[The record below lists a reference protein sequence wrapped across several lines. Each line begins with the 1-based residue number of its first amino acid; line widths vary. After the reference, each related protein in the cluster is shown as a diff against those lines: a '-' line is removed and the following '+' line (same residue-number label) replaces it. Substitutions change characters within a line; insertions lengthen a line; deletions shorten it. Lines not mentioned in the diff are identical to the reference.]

1 MTKGYLAIDTSN
13 YTTSCAIYRA
23 GGITEQ
29 KRLLPVPSGHVGLR
43 QSDAVFSHI
52 KALGELMEQLR
63 KIDSLPIS
71 AIGVSSRPRDVEGSY
86 MPCFLSGETAARTAA
101 AALGVPLHRF
111 SHQAGHVA
119 AAIYGANRLDLINKQ
134 FVAFH
139 LSGGTTECLWVKSLI
154 NGEIDLIGQTND
166 LNAGQ
171 VVDRAGHMLGLDF
184 PAGPALEKLALK
196 STRKFKIKTAF
207 NGDYVCLSGVENQ
220 CAAMIKKGEPS
231 EDVAMFCLQSILAA
245 LIKMSENAIAKT
257 GCTDMVFAG
266 GVMSNTIIRAEIE
279 KRFNGIFP
287 PPDFCRD
294 NAMGV
299 AILTAL
305 KEGETPFKEEAK

>member
-1 MTKGYLAIDTSN
+1 MTKGFLAIDTSN

-23 GGITEQ
+23 GGITER

-63 KIDSLPIS
+63 TEDDLPIS
-71 AIGVSSRPRDVEGSY
+71 AIGVSSRPRDVAGSY

-119 AAIYGANRLDLINKQ
+119 AAIYGADRLDLIDKQ

-139 LSGGTTECLWVKSLI
+139 LSGGTTECLWVKSLLEGNI
-154 NGEIDLIGQTND
+154 ELISQTND

-196 STRKFKIKTAF
+196 SNRKFKIKTAF
-207 NGDYVCLSGVENQ
+207 NGDDVCLSGVENQ
-220 CAAMIKKGEPS
+220 CAAMIKKGES
-231 EDVAMFCLQSILAA
+231 AEDVAMFCLQSILAA
-245 LIKMSENAIAKT
+245 LIKMSEKAIEKT
-257 GCTDMVFAG
+257 GCTDLVFAG

-279 KRFNGIFP
+279 NRFNGIFP

-299 AILTAL
+299 AVLTAL
-305 KEGETPFKEEAK
+305 KEGETPFKENEQ